1 MNPNRPFCGVIA
13 VLAIS
18 LTVRSASCQQA
29 LSPPEP
35 MSGLQ
40 IKSNPLEIPL
50 SVDALDDVSTLES
63 NAETDGPLDL
73 SHFEQSALA
82 GHPAVGAIAAQ
93 VNEARWRYQRAGVI
107 PDTRVGYIGEE
118 MGAAGTAGFQG
129 AYLSQQIVTG
139 RKLQLDQAV
148 VSNEVAALQQQLAA
162 VQQRVV
168 TDVRKAF
175 FSVLVAQERVELQS
189 RLVRVAKETEQTLT
203 TLFESGE
210 GRLTD
215 QLQAR
220 TEFDTQSM
228 TLVASRQALTAA
240 WRELIAV
247 ANIPGLALTRVDGE
261 LYEVVPDLDWDS
273 IREAL
278 VASSPEIAQAIA
290 NVQRAQCAIARAAAE
305 RHPNLTAQVGFVT
318 DNTSGEELVS
328 VQASMPIPRRRRVR
342 AEVGAARARLMRAH
356 QLVEAIE
363 RRLTVQLARE
373 FKNYEQSRDRIGRY
387 REQILPRVRESRQLI
402 ARAYKLGEMSYVD
415 LLVSQRND
423 FRAQAAYLDE
433 IAIYWASFQRLD
445 GMLLDGALQ
454 DQNL

>member
-1 MNPNRPFCGVIA
+1 MNPNLPFCGVVA

-29 LSPPEP
+29 LPPPEP
-35 MSGLQ
+35 ISGLQ
-40 IKSNPLEIPL
+40 IKSKPLEIPL
-50 SVDALDDVSTLES
+50 SVDAIEGAPTQESVSE
-63 NAETDGPLDL
+63 NEGPLDL
-73 SHFEQSALA
+73 IYFEQSALA

-93 VNEARWRYQRAGVI
+93 VNEARWRYQRAGVS
-107 PDTRVGYIGEE
+107 PDTQVGYIGEE
-118 MGAAGTAGFQG
+118 MGAEGTAGFQG

-139 RKLQLDQAV
+139 HKLQLDQAV

-162 VQQRVV
+162 VQQRVI
-168 TDVRKAF
+168 TDVRQAF
-175 FSVLVAQERVELQS
+175 YAVLVAQERVELQS
-189 RLVRVAKETEQTLT
+189 RLVGVAKETEQALT
-203 TLFESGE
+203 ALFESGE

-228 TLVASRQALTAA
+228 TLVASRQALASA
-240 WRELIAV
+240 WRELITV
-247 ANIPGLALTRVDGE
+247 ANMPGLAVARVNGD
-261 LYEVVPDLDWDS
+261 LYDVVPDLDWDS
-273 IREAL
+273 LRETL
-278 VASSPEIAQAIA
+278 VASSPEVAQAMA
-290 NVQRAQCAIARAAAE
+290 NVQREQCAIARAAAE

-328 VQASMPIPRRRRVR
+328 VQASMPLPRRRRVR

-356 QLVEAIE
+356 QVVEAVE

-373 FKNYEQSRDRIGRY
+373 FQNYEQSRDRIHRY

-433 IAIYWASFQRLD
+433 IANYWASYQRID